1 MTSAKFCRATFGLE
15 SPGGAPFSCTTLSVI
30 AILSMYSFASDD
42 RLDSTPFLPESG
54 CKVTPFSD
62 NNKIFPVFFFSF
74 NRI

>member
-1 MTSAKFCRATFGLE
+1 MC
-15 SPGGAPFSCTTLSVI
+15 
-30 AILSMYSFASDD
+30 SFASDD